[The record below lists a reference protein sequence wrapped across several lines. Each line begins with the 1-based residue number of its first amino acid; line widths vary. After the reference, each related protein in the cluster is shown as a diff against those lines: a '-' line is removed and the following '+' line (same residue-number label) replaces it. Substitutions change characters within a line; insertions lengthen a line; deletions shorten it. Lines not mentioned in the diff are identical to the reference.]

1 MASTIGN
8 NVITSKM
15 TQILSLEMAKNAGFL
30 KIGSR
35 DYFSDQ
41 INGKMRSGHT
51 YSFVIPDAG
60 NVVEGLVI
68 SPRAIDEKKVE
79 LTIGNMNNSVRADAL
94 ELLTHKKDSDY
105 FEYIRKIRKNPIAKE
120 VKLADIIHNSDQSRI
135 IKDTPETRRKKENW
149 KQKYE
154 KALQILTEEE

>member
-1 MASTIGN
+1 MIYTELTNLAM
-8 NVITSKM
+8 ITAYKANHG
-15 TQILSLEMAKNAGFL
+15 QC
-30 KIGSR
+30 
-35 DYFSDQ
+35 D
-41 INGKMRSGHT
+41 INGVPYIFHPYHVAEQMT
-51 YSFVIPDAG
+51 NEYSVCAALLHDFAEDTDIT
-60 NVVEGLVI
+60 VEDL
-68 SPRAIDEKKVE
+68 KKDFPSEV
-79 LTIGNMNNSVRADAL
+79 TDAL